1 MSGSRLLRADQ
12 ILRSGQILR
21 AALGSA
27 EGRRVQ
33 PALTAPPQP
42 PPQPAEV
49 RRQSRSGAGCALLL
63 CGALLAGASGC
74 SAPTPPPAQT
84 PPAAAD
90 LSLPPAPLPDLAMS
104 PPDLL
109 PPPVPMYLNGS
120 FDGGS
125 SPYQSWVATLTFA
138 RELYTKYHRQL
149 RLTYFVTT
157 AFYDPAVTGSA
168 VGKASSRDEVLVRWA
183 LTQQAINEGHEIANH
198 TVRHQDGSAW
208 TAAQWRAELSEYQAL
223 VTRNLFQPV
232 RDERGVPVFP
242 RFVPAAAAAP
252 GAVGAAC
259 TDSSQCAA
267 ALPCVMVTP
276 TQGFCTQDC
285 NQAKPCPNGTI
296 CGYPQETGEDLDIC
310 LPKPAFPVVYKG
322 QELFDAAG
330 SPNLA
335 HPALHPYVPVGFRAP
350 QLATNSAMYDVLK
363 ELGYL
368 YDASQVDAPDP
379 PYHYSGVLEFSLM
392 RFPGSLAIPMDYNYM
407 YHMDA
412 DGSIMEP
419 DYQRSIISAYND
431 RGKLPWNIGH
441 HLYHYSH
448 GAYFEVFKRVFRFA
462 AQGCPDEHGALR
474 CPVMDFP
481 SLRELQ
487 ERYPVK

>member
-1 MSGSRLLRADQ
+1 MYRYRDTDMACSLMR
-12 ILRSGQILR
+12 R
-21 AALGSA
+21 AARCPQVGRSLRKAPLGS
-27 EGRRVQ
+27 
-33 PALTAPPQP
+33 PPHIIALW
-42 PPQPAEV
+42 
-49 RRQSRSGAGCALLL
+49 
-63 CGALLAGASGC
+63 GALLAGWLGC
-74 SAPTPPPAQT
+74 SAPPPPPLT
-84 PPAAAD
+84 PSVDAAVPAD
-90 LSLPPAPLPDLAMS
+90 LSYTPDLAAA

-109 PPPVPMYLNGS
+109 PAPVPMYLNGS

-125 SPYQSWVATLTFA
+125 SPYQSWVATLEFA
-138 RELYTKYHRQL
+138 RELGTKYHHPL

-168 VGKASSRDEVLVRWA
+168 VGKAASRDEVLVRWA

-198 TVRHQDGSAW
+198 TVRHQDGSLW
-208 TAAQWRAELSEYQAL
+208 TAAQWRAELNEYQTL

-232 RDERGVPVFP
+232 RDERGNPVFP
-242 RFVPAAAAAP
+242 RFIPAPAARP
-252 GAVGAAC
+252 GTVGAAC
-259 TDSSQCAA
+259 TDSSQCGAS
-267 ALPCVMVTP
+267 LPCVMVTP

-285 NQAKPCPNGTI
+285 NEARPCPNGTI

-310 LPKPAFPVVYKG
+310 LPRPQFPVLYNG

-330 SPNLA
+330 NPNLL

-379 PYHYSGVLEFSLM
+379 PYLYSGVLEFSLM

-412 DGSIMEP
+412 DGSVMEP

-441 HLYHYSH
+441 HLYHYSR

-462 AQGCPDEHGALR
+462 AQGCPDEHGAPR

-481 SLRELQ
+481 SLRELR
-487 ERYPVK
+487 ERYPK